1 MDNKQLIIIC
11 SVILIASCIIC
22 AGVYFGLSNQNNNQ
36 NNTIANNTTNTTN
49 NTNNTNITVEKLTNN
64 TDQNSKSNG
73 DEYVYSAQKGG
84 YVKASGQYDTDSKG
98 NGIYSYKGS
107 DGVIYEQYYDSNG
120 NPISSEEYYR

>member
-36 NNTIANNTTNTTN
+36 NNTIANNTTNA
-49 NTNNTNITVEKLTNN
+49 TNNTNITVEKLANN
-64 TDQNSKSNG
+64 TDQNSKSSG

-84 YVKASGQYDTDSKG
+84 YVKASGQYDTDSQG
-98 NGIYSYKGS
+98 NGIYSYQGS